1 MILALAL
8 AATGLAGCIENP
20 DWLNSTDAE
29 VSALEHRGVA
39 DASASSWSEGAEL
52 IGILAVE
59 TREQMDPRL
68 AADPEVGNGLAPA
81 WWYVYC
87 ATQQEMPES
96 EASSASGAAGGENAT
111 VESVSMVR
119 AFKVM
124 ADGTVTSEDDAAE
137 MAAGFEHDM
146 AEALGEWSVD
156 STDAL
161 AAAKADE
168 SFRAAAEGM
177 NATLIQGVAR
187 HEGTTAWWFAA
198 ASASG
203 MVVASV
209 DAVTGE
215 LIEVK
220 PFDMGWQMP
229 TFEMA
234 ARDPAEWVA
243 EPIHIEGE
251 DFAEPGAESVEYPF
265 ETMGPMYG
273 PMAITFSPMFP
284 TDGLHWAILDEDGER
299 VVDGHLAGWG
309 GSGDSEAEV
318 VLEEAGAYTLA
329 FEYMSSPPIGAPLPL
344 GNGVDYAF
352 TFDLVPGEPAEDED
366 EETQ

>member
-20 DWLNSTDAE
+20 NWLNSTDAE

-59 TREQMDPRL
+59 TREQMDSRL
-68 AADPEVGNGLAPA
+68 VADPEVGNGLAPA

-87 ATQQEMPES
+87 ATEQEMPES
-96 EASSASGAAGGENAT
+96 EASSASRASGGEEAT

-161 AAAKADE
+161 AAAKADD

-209 DAVTGE
+209 DAVTGA

-220 PFDMGWQMP
+220 PIDMGWQMP
-229 TFEMA
+229 AFEMA

-251 DFAEPGAESVEYPF
+251 DFAEPGAESAEYAF

-273 PMAITFSPMFP
+273 PLVIDYSVGAPG
-284 TDGLHWAILDEDGER
+284 DGLHWAILDANDEI
-299 VVDGHLAGWG
+299 VAVDHLGGWMESG
-309 GSGDSEAEV
+309 GSYEMEV
-318 VLEEAGAYTLA
+318 VIEEPGTYRLV
-329 FEYMSSPPIGAPLPL
+329 FEYMSMLPTTPLPL

-352 TFDLVPGEPAEDED
+352 TFDLLPGEPAEDED